1 MTKMAFSPSGDGGV
15 SMRLGHRSLH
25 HAQAT
30 AVLDHS
36 RALPRCGR
44 SGPAFTRRAEG
55 GECDLIVLDPGDM
68 LHDAFAVRSPRIYA
82 EGRKVKW
89 VLRVVI
95 CPSPLPPRASPLMLR
110 AASRFTAGAAAF
122 FILSQ
127 SGGPSIK
134 NCCCSRRITNSRESG
149 SRSSTGG
156 RSNYRSRSRRMDSQI
171 CVSRNQPSD
180 TCHHRGS

>member
-82 EGRKVKW
+82 EGVNAVSNFPKCAEVKFSSAKASLTTRW
-89 VLRVVI
+89 VVACTRGLATV
-95 CPSPLPPRASPLMLR
+95 S
-110 AASRFTAGAAAF
+110 
-122 FILSQ
+122 SQ
-127 SGGPSIK
+127 
-134 NCCCSRRITNSRESG
+134 CCN
-149 SRSSTGG
+149 
-156 RSNYRSRSRRMDSQI
+156 
-171 CVSRNQPSD
+171 
-180 TCHHRGS
+180 